1 MRHYRSE
8 TLHENVGR
16 FGESEAQIVGNCRL
30 LDFADG
36 RRKRVDE
43 FVDRGDADIEAEPL
57 DVIFDLRQRGVR
69 RPSDLGSLGGKMRWL
84 RWPLGAHDPFDLAN
98 EPP

>member
-1 MRHYRSE
+1 M
-8 TLHENVGR
+8 
-16 FGESEAQIVGNCRL
+16 
-30 LDFADG
+30 LDGADS

-69 RPSDLGSLGGKMRWL
+69 RPPDLGRLGGKMRGL

-98 EPP
+98 EPPKALRLFVGALYARLGPNHVTIGRRVREN

>member
-1 MRHYRSE
+1 MRHYRCK
-8 TLHENVGR
+8 TLHENVAR
-16 FGESEAQIVGNCRL
+16 LGEGEAQIGGNSRM
-30 LDFADG
+30 LDGADG

-57 DVIFDLRQRGVR
+57 DVIFDLCQRGVR
-69 RPSDLGSLGGKMRWL
+69 RPPDLGRLGGKLRGL